1 MTPRP
6 LSFFK
11 FKLRDIRWSIVFTV
25 IIMASVLSW
34 LVSFSMGSDIEAS
47 VSNYSKTITFIRV
60 EPHSE
65 IGMTYPVIPN
75 DIIVAVESMQY
86 VRKVYKVYMFKLAFV
101 KHNMTIDGF
110 KNVTMFLYNPAA
122 TLGLGELPPFVVDIK
137 SGRLPINGSE
147 IATVEGGY
155 KVGDEIEVAFN
166 KTIVKVR
173 ISGFLTRSL
182 LSPALI
188 IVHKDFLLSV
198 PGGKDVLDEAL
209 KGSCTMLFVEVDG
222 IYNVEEVADDLRK
235 LLERSTEEFG
245 IEFGIVYDEYLL
257 KKTIELSD
265 RGALTVRLLNFGTLS
280 FSAFLIALVSYLGIN
295 VRRWEVGLLRSLG
308 FSNNEMKAAYLLYS
322 LAIAALGA
330 AAAFLAAYTVGG
342 PVKNL
347 ILNALNLSDM
357 ISATAPQLTL
367 TTTLLTFALAASI
380 SAVSILISISL
391 ALRRPIEDYLRE
403 F

>member
-1 MTPRP
+1 MSPRP

-11 FKLRDIRWSIVFTV
+11 FKLRDIRWSIVLTV
-25 IIMASVLSW
+25 IITASILGW
-34 LVSFSMGSDIEAS
+34 LVSFSMGSDVEAT

-65 IGMTYPVIPN
+65 IGMAYPVIPN

-101 KHNMTIDGF
+101 SSDISLGGLPLG
-110 KNVTMFLYNPAA
+110 NVTMFLHNPAA
-122 TLGLGELPPFVVDIK
+122 VLGLGELAPFIVDVK
-137 SGRLPINGSE
+137 SGRLPVNGSE

-166 KTIVKVR
+166 NTIVKVR

-209 KGSCTMLFVEVDG
+209 KGSCTVLFVEVDS

-235 LLERSTEEFG
+235 LLEKSTV
-245 IEFGIVYDEYLL
+245 EFGIVYDEYLL

-265 RGALTVRLLNFGTLS
+265 RGTLTVRLLNFGTLS
-280 FSAFLIALVSYLGIN
+280 FSALLIALVSYLGIN

-308 FSNNEMKAAYLLYS
+308 FSNNEIKAAYLLYS

-330 AAAFLAAYTVGG
+330 ATAFLVVYTVGD

-357 ISATAPQLTL
+357 ISATTPHLTL

-380 SAVSILISISL
+380 SAASILISIGL
-391 ALRRPIEDYLRE
+391 ALRRPVEDQLRE